1 MSSTPST
8 KKTWFLDPAAITPGS
23 VPKFD
28 FHMHTTWTDG
38 TASTEDMYA
47 AALAEKLE
55 AVMFSE
61 HSRKTSGDWFAE
73 FASEVRSAGSP
84 DCETLVGTEVK
95 VDDEAGNL
103 DLAPDIHNTVDLV
116 IVSVHRFPD
125 GAGGQREFRDVT
137 AEEAEETEYALSL
150 AALDNPDTDIL
161 GHPFGMTLRRYR
173 RMPSE
178 DRFRALIEKC
188 ARKKIAF
195 DISGRYHP
203 DPWQLLDWCKQSQAQ
218 VVLGSDAHTIGEV
231 GRIQRILEGKEAA
244 WAINESS

>member
-1 MSSTPST
+1 MNLNFSS
-8 KKTWFLDPAAITPGS
+8 KQDWFLEPATISPSS

-38 TASTEDMYA
+38 TASTADMYA
-47 AALAEKLE
+47 AALGEGLE
-55 AVMFSE
+55 AVLFSE
-61 HSRKTSGDWFAE
+61 QSRKTSGDWFAD
-73 FASEVRSAGSP
+73 FAAEVRAVSST
-84 DCETLVGTEVK
+84 DCRALVGTEVK
-95 VDDEAGNL
+95 VDDEDGNL
-103 DLAPDIHNTVDLV
+103 DLAKEVHAAVDMV

-137 AEEAEETEYALSL
+137 ADEAEETEFALSL

-173 RMPSE
+173 RVPSE

-188 ARKKIAF
+188 ARRNVAF

-203 DPWQLLDWCKQSQAQ
+203 DPWQLINWCKQAGAS
-218 VVLGSDAHTIGEV
+218 VVLGSDAHTTEDV
-231 GRIQRILEGKEAA
+231 GRIQRILQGKESA